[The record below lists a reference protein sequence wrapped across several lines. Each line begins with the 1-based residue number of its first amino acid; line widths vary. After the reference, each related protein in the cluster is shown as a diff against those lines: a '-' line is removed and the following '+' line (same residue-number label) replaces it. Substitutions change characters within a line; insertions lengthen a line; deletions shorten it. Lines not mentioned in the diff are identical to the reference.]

1 MRSWSAERAIDERL
15 SGGPS
20 HVGWAGASLSPYPSV
35 RASAGEKII
44 RCFVPGLMPPAG
56 KRIQETE
63 ASDFSC
69 VGICFPAC
77 APAGVI
83 NKSLRRFAQH
93 VASRSVTW
101 SATRWHRPNRPRPTA
116 CLSRS
121 CGPLSVRKLVELL
134 RPLSARE
141 RATILAQA
149 VREGTM
155 TRVAVD
161 QVLIALALD
170 TTR

>member
-1 MRSWSAERAIDERL
+1 MERNAMASPEQAEVH
-15 SGGPS
+15 G
-20 HVGWAGASLSPYPSV
+20 
-35 RASAGEKII
+35 
-44 RCFVPGLMPPAG
+44 MPVAL
-56 KRIQETE
+56 
-63 ASDFSC
+63 
-69 VGICFPAC
+69 
-77 APAGVI
+77 
-83 NKSLRRFAQH
+83 LR
-93 VASRSVTW
+93 
-101 SATRWHRPNRPRPTA
+101 
-116 CLSRS
+116 
-121 CGPLSVRKLVELL
+121 PLSVRKLVELL